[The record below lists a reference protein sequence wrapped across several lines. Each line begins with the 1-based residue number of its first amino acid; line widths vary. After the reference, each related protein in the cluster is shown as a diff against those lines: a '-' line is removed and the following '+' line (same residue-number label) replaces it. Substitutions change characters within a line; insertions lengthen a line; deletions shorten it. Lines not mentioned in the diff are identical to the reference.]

1 MLFVQI
7 FIFFY
12 PIITLIS
19 DGIMGIKPVLLL
31 VQIIFIFPLS
41 LYLFFRKPKVKK
53 NFSRQ
58 SKIIHTLVIIFL
70 GVNIVSCIRGFFN
83 GLIPETVLIFNIINL
98 VFFYLVSRFAV
109 VLEEKEKIT
118 SSLFLGILF
127 YCLVEISLFYSPL
140 SKQLSIF
147 NHENVDSNNAL
158 SNLFG
163 FQSERIALPLASFSW
178 GATHS
183 GAIVGTLFVASCIS
197 LMYTKPGNNGRF
209 SKPRSRD
216 FFRLAILCLSI
227 AVSFWIIVLADSR
240 AAFLACFVS
249 VLTFL
254 FLRLL
259 LTHSSLIKLLLKYI
273 SQIFISLYLFSFLF
287 MYLKDFVAYILEA
300 GAMYRGNNTD
310 TFSNRDIIWRVVIKF
325 FADFSPEHII
335 GYGIWGQYVTGI
347 NKYYESF
354 VFSSSINTYYSLHS
368 TILQNLIDTGY
379 LGIFVYISLTFV
391 VLKSSKTIFFETMC
405 RKSDDPQS
413 DFYIFS
419 SGANFG
425 ILFYLIMV
433 GSSDALITM
442 ERLFSINIYLVLSMS
457 SLTLV
462 PSRQYGFQILKRQ
475 NHIVSIGV

>member
-12 PIITLIS
+12 PIIILIS
-19 DGIMGIKPVLLL
+19 DGIVGIKPVLLL
-31 VQIIFIFPLS
+31 VQIIFIFALS

-58 SKIIHTLVIIFL
+58 SKIIHTLIIIFL

-83 GLIPETVLIFNIINL
+83 GLIPETALIFNIINL

-147 NHENVDSNNAL
+147 NYENVDSNNAL

-183 GAIVGTLFVASCIS
+183 GAIVGILFVASCIS

-209 SKPRSRD
+209 YKPRSRD
-216 FFRLAILCLSI
+216 FFRLAILCLCI
-227 AVSFWIIVLADSR
+227 AISFWIIVLADSR

-273 SQIFISLYLFSFLF
+273 SQIFISFYLFSFLF
-287 MYLKDFVAYILEA
+287 MYLKDFFAYIIETA
-300 GAMYRGNNTD
+300 GMYRGNNKD
-310 TFSNRDIIWRVVIKF
+310 TFSNRDIIWEVVIKF
-325 FADFSPEHII
+325 FAEFSPDHII
-335 GYGIWGQYVTGI
+335 GYGMWGQYVTGI
-347 NKYYESF
+347 NIYYENLL
-354 VFSSSINTYYSLHS
+354 FSTNTYYSLHS

-379 LGIFVYISLTFV
+379 LGIFVYIYLTFV

-405 RKSDDPQS
+405 RKSDYPQP
-413 DFYIFS
+413 DFSIFS

-425 ILFYLIMV
+425 VLFYLIMI
-433 GSSDALITM
+433 GSSDSLITM
-442 ERLFSINIYLVLSMS
+442 ERLLSINIYLVLAMS

-462 PSRQYGFQILKRQ
+462 PSRQYGFQILKNQ
-475 NHIVSIGV
+475 NHIGSIGV